1 MTTPRDSST
10 IRQVIEARIFAS
22 ADPVS
27 SRELE
32 KHLPEGSNLDDIL
45 GEIAESYGEASG
57 IELKRIGTAWAFRT
71 KAEVAAMLT
80 IEKHKER
87 PLSRAALEVLAIIA
101 YHQPVTRAE
110 IEEIRGVSISSG
122 SIDMLLE
129 QGWIKPKGR
138 RRTPGRPLTWGTT
151 EGFLDHFGLDD
162 ITALPGLDDLKEAG
176 LLRSAQ
182 SISDRGGLAS
192 LLAADNIDDDIE
204 NEQNDD
210 DIILDDFPDLDLD
223 EETS

>member
-1 MTTPRDSST
+1 MNAADITTLC
-10 IRQVIEARIFAS
+10 QVIEARIFAS

-27 SRELE
+27 TRELE
-32 KHLPEGSNLDDIL
+32 KHLPESVSLDQIM
-45 GEIAESYGEASG
+45 AELSKRYDETSG

-71 KAEVAAMLT
+71 KAEVSALLT

-87 PLSRAALEVLAIIA
+87 PLSRAALEVMAIIA

-122 SIDMLLE
+122 TIDILLE
-129 QGWIKPKGR
+129 QAWIKPKGR

-151 EGFLDHFGLDD
+151 EAFLDHFGLDD
-162 ITALPGLDDLKEAG
+162 ISALPGLDDLKEAG

-182 SISDRGGLAS
+182 SISDRNGLAS
-192 LLAADNIDDDIE
+192 IFSPDDEDDQETEEPLEDIPSF
-204 NEQNDD
+204 D
-210 DIILDDFPDLDLD
+210 LDD
-223 EETS
+223 EAEG

>member
-1 MTTPRDSST
+1 MTTARDSST

-32 KHLPEGSNLDDIL
+32 KHLPEGSSLEDIL
-45 GEIAESYGEASG
+45 GEIAASYGEASG

-182 SISDRGGLAS
+182 SISDRGGLAA
-192 LLAADNIDDDIE
+192 LLSADNIVDD
-204 NEQNDD
+204 NEDD
-210 DIILDDFPDLDLD
+210 LDDEDIALDEFPDLDLD
-223 EETS
+223 DETA